1 MIGILDRVVR
11 VDDRVDRAVHALAVV
26 NRDAVLAVNGDPQIP
41 FAALLDVLDVPE
53 VIAEFVHDRQEKFL
67 HGLGDILRTL
77 HLQ

>member
-11 VDDRVDRAVHALAVV
+11 VNDRVDRAVHALAVV
-26 NRDAVLAVNGDPQIP
+26 DRDAVLAVNGDPQIP

-53 VIAEFVHDRQEKFL
+53 VIAELVHDRQEKFL